1 MRRVRGLPWW
11 YQALI
16 SIAVVLALVALWL
29 TLLTDPGALTP
40 AHAPDPLAQ
49 LLDAGLPVLDGYV
62 YQRDPRG
69 ATWLRRTPTSK
80 PDVWIAKYCPTCHIW
95 RPPRSHH
102 CGECGVCME
111 HWDHH
116 CGIVGNC
123 IAKKNHRFFAGFL
136 VSAQIGCLLLLGG
149 AIWHLELRGVPTP
162 GRWMGTES
170 FIITFLAVVYG
181 YHGVLLLFGTM
192 HCLSILLDITT
203 KDLLTDKHLCS
214 DPPCCPG
221 TRSPMNLLQS
231 WRAMCCSPI
240 AYRPYHGWRRL
251 PTDDAAAEMAVTGLV

>member
-102 CGECGVCME
+102 CGECGVCMVSWLHTVR
-111 HWDHH
+111 HWLPADFENVWLEEKCHH
-116 CGIVGNC
+116 
-123 IAKKNHRFFAGFL
+123 
-136 VSAQIGCLLLLGG
+136 
-149 AIWHLELRGVPTP
+149 
-162 GRWMGTES
+162 
-170 FIITFLAVVYG
+170 
-181 YHGVLLLFGTM
+181 
-192 HCLSILLDITT
+192 
-203 KDLLTDKHLCS
+203 
-214 DPPCCPG
+214 
-221 TRSPMNLLQS
+221 
-231 WRAMCCSPI
+231 
-240 AYRPYHGWRRL
+240 L
-251 PTDDAAAEMAVTGLV
+251 PST